1 MGSTNQNGSNG
12 IKEKIYN
19 RSTAMFFLILTG
31 FISLFGDMNYEGGR
45 SVVGQY
51 LNILGT
57 SAFALGLAAGLGEF
71 IGYAFRLISGTLVD
85 KTRKYWLF
93 IFIGFIVQLCSLPS
107 MAFVSGWKL
116 AVAFLFF
123 ERLGKAIK
131 KPAYDALIS
140 FAAKQTGSGF
150 GFGLHEAMD
159 QIGAFLGP
167 ALFSLLLMLGPNK
180 TELAGY
186 RTGLL
191 LLFVPAGLA
200 VITIIFTRFVFPHPQ
215 RFEIPSKTPEVSFAG
230 FSRLYWLITIASA
243 LLAMG
248 ITDFPL
254 VGLHLSKSGNFP
266 ESALPLLYA
275 GAMAVDAFA
284 AIFIGLLY
292 DRLGLKTLW
301 VLFFVEIFTA
311 PLLFLTKF
319 AGVIA
324 GAIVWGISVGTQES
338 ILKAVIGDIV
348 PQEKRGRAFGLF
360 HTLFGAFWFIGSA
373 IIGALYDK
381 WQAVPLV
388 IFSVIVQTGAL
399 IVFSLAVKEYKKF
412 KTATA

>member
-1 MGSTNQNGSNG
+1 MNEKNVV
-12 IKEKIYN
+12 KEKIYN
-19 RSTAMFFLILTG
+19 RSTALLFLVLTG
-31 FISLFGDMNYEGGR
+31 VISLLGDMNYEGGR

-51 LNILGT
+51 LNLLGT
-57 SAFALGLAAGLGEF
+57 TAFALGLAAGLGEF

-85 KTRKYWLF
+85 KTKQYWTF
-93 IFIGFIVQLCSLPS
+93 IIIGFAVQLCSLPS

-191 LLFVPAGLA
+191 LLFIPAGLA
-200 VITIIFTRFVFPHPQ
+200 ILTIIGTRFVFPHPQ
-215 RFEIPSKTPEVSFAG
+215 RFEIPSKTPEVAFGG
-230 FSRLYWLITIASA
+230 FSKLYWLLAVSSA

-254 VGLHLSKSGNFP
+254 VGLHLSKTGNFP
-266 ESALPLLYA
+266 ENALPLLYA

-301 VLFFVEIFTA
+301 VLFFIEIFTA

-319 AGVIA
+319 YGVII

-338 ILKAVIGDIV
+338 ILKAAIGDIV
-348 PQEKRGRAFGLF
+348 PENRRGRAFGLF
-360 HTLFGAFWFIGSA
+360 HTIFGAFWFIGSA

-381 WQAVPLV
+381 WGALPLV
-388 IFSVIVQTGAL
+388 IFSVVVQSASL
-399 IVFSLAVKEYKKF
+399 IVFSIAVKEHNKF
-412 KTATA
+412 KEEHA